1 MGCASSLQY
10 KAAAAPAPAPAPAP
24 VQLASNASLAE
35 LLGPKLLSG
44 SQEVET
50 TEAVSG
56 KPAVAL
62 YFSAHWCPPCRG
74 FTPQLAQWYTQSLK
88 TKGLEVVFVSSDRD
102 EASFKGYFK
111 DMPWLAIPFSDRGRK
126 DALSKRFKVQ
136 GIPTLI
142 VLDSDGKVIT
152 KEGREAI
159 SSDST
164 GEDFPWKP
172 KSFKQV
178 IAGATL
184 IDQEG
189 HELKAE
195 ALEGKTLGLYFS
207 AHWCPPC
214 RGFTPQLAQWYTQS
228 LKAKGL
234 EVVFV
239 SSDKDQTS
247 FQEYFKEMPWLA
259 LSFEDRKRKEQL
271 SSIFGVN
278 GIPSLVIVG
287 PDGLTITKEGR
298 GAVAGDPEGADFP
311 WRPKPV
317 VDLKG
322 GPGNLNE
329 VPTVVAFC
337 EGCHPAMQA
346 SVVEAMTP
354 LAQSYLDRQ
363 KADGDED
370 PACAFMIA
378 TEAGG
383 IAGRLRE
390 IMDLKNDT
398 ATQPRLM
405 LIDIQDEGAFY
416 SGPEGEITAAV
427 VQKFAADYEA
437 KALTRKQLKRG

>member
-1 MGCASSLQY
+1 MAVQFASD
-10 KAAAAPAPAPAPAP
+10 
-24 VQLASNASLAE
+24 ASMAD

-44 SQEVET
+44 SSEVET
-50 TEAVSG
+50 TEAIAG

-74 FTPQLAQWYTQSLK
+74 FTPQLAEWYTKSLK
-88 TKGLEVVFVSSDRD
+88 AKGLEVVFVSSDRE
-102 EASFKGYFK
+102 EAAFNEYFQK
-111 DMPWLAIPFSDRGRK
+111 KMPWLAVPYSDRARK

-136 GIPTLI
+136 GIPSVV
-142 VLDSDGKVIT
+142 VLDADGKVIT
-152 KEGREAI
+152 KDGREAI
-159 SSDST
+159 SSDCT

-172 KSFKQV
+172 KSFNELMASAAIVGQ
-178 IAGATL
+178 AG
-184 IDQEG
+184 QEVK
-189 HELKAE
+189 LE
-195 ALEGKTLGLYFS
+195 ALAGKTLGLYFS

-214 RGFTPQLAQWYTQS
+214 RGFTPQLAEWYTKS

-239 SSDKDQTS
+239 SSDRDEAS
-247 FQEYFKEMPWLA
+247 FKEYFKEMPWLA